1 MSQKP
6 FPPILDGRFF
16 RSIDALPGML
26 KGGVVAVGNFDGVHL
41 GHALLVRRLK
51 ALAEQVDGPTLIFTF
66 DPHPVAL
73 LRPDAAPVPLA
84 STERNAELLLE
95 MGVDGVLAYPTDRDL
110 LDIEPRLFFDLILL
124 EKLKARGIVEGS
136 NFRFGRNRAGNV
148 ALMENWAEELLMPIE
163 IVEPLQIDGQ
173 TISSTVIRKLI
184 REGEVAEAAELLD
197 RPHRI
202 NGFVVKDEQRGTQ
215 LGFPTANL
223 TGVDTI
229 LPAEGIY
236 AAWADTDDG
245 RRFPAAVSI
254 GPNPT
259 FGQDREKVEAH
270 LLDFFEDIYGRIL
283 QLDFIDRIRPMK
295 RFDSVEDLVA
305 QLHDDVEM
313 VRRITK
319 SAQK

>member
-1 MSQKP
+1 MFQKP
-6 FPPILDGRFF
+6 FPEILDGRFF
-16 RSIDALPGML
+16 RSIDALPDAL
-26 KGGVVAVGNFDGVHL
+26 RGGVVAVGNFDGVHL
-41 GHALLVRRLK
+41 GHALLVRRLR
-51 ALAEQVDGPTLIFTF
+51 ALAEKVGGPTLIFTF

-84 STERNAELLLE
+84 STERNAEILLE
-95 MGVDGVLAYPTDRDL
+95 MDVDGVLAYPTDRDL

-136 NFRFGRNRAGNV
+136 NFRFGRNRAGTV
-148 ALMENWAEELLMPIE
+148 ELMGNWAEELLLPIE
-163 IVEPLQIDGQ
+163 IVDPLQIDGQ
-173 TISSTVIRKLI
+173 TISSTVIRRLI
-184 REGEVAEAAELLD
+184 GQGEVAEAAELLD

-202 NGFVVKDEQRGTQ
+202 NGIVVKDEQRGTQ
-215 LGFPTANL
+215 IGFPTANL
-223 TGVDTI
+223 AGIETI

-236 AAWADTDDG
+236 AAWAETDDG

-270 LLDFFEDIYGRIL
+270 LLDFMEDIYGRTL
-283 QLDFIDRIRPMK
+283 QLDFIERIRPME
-295 RFDSVEDLVA
+295 RYDSVEDLVS
-305 QLHDDVEM
+305 QLHDDIAM

-319 SAQK
+319 MS

>member
-1 MSQKP
+1 MFQKP
-6 FPPILDGRFF
+6 FPEIRDGRFF
-16 RSIDALPGML
+16 RSIDALPDAL
-26 KGGVVAVGNFDGVHL
+26 RGGVVAVGNFDGVHL
-41 GHALLVRRLK
+41 GHALLVRRLR
-51 ALAEQVDGPTLIFTF
+51 ALAEKVGGPTLIFTF

-84 STERNAELLLE
+84 STERNAEILLE
-95 MGVDGVLAYPTDRDL
+95 MDVDGVLAYPTDRDL

-136 NFRFGRNRAGNV
+136 NFRFGRNRAGTV
-148 ALMENWAEELLMPIE
+148 ELMGNWAEELLLPIE
-163 IVEPLQIDGQ
+163 IVDPLQIDGQ
-173 TISSTVIRKLI
+173 TISSTVIRRLI
-184 REGEVAEAAELLD
+184 GQGEVAEAAELLD

-202 NGFVVKDEQRGTQ
+202 NGIVVKDEQRGTQ
-215 LGFPTANL
+215 IGFPTANL
-223 TGVDTI
+223 AGIETI

-236 AAWADTDDG
+236 AAWAETDDG

-270 LLDFFEDIYGRIL
+270 LLDFMEDIYGRTL
-283 QLDFIDRIRPMK
+283 QLDFIERIRPME
-295 RFDSVEDLVA
+295 RYDSVEDLVS
-305 QLHDDVEM
+305 QLHDDIAM

-319 SAQK
+319 MS